1 MVWANLIF
9 AFLNVAMAW
18 CHARTFPVKHGLW
31 SAYYLAAA
39 FLATWLFTR
48 STILHFSPLSIDWLA
63 LVFFLTLIALRKPV
77 FDLSLN
83 YFRKKPR
90 WYVSLTTG
98 SILDRFFIKLFRI
111 RWRYNAGLWLPD
123 EKRVKFMYGSF
134 SILWLLLVT
143 IYYLING

>member
-18 CHARTFPVKHGLW
+18 YHARTFPVKHGLW

-48 STILHFSPLSIDWLA
+48 STILHFFPFSIDWPA
-63 LVFFLTLIALRKPV
+63 LVFFLTLIVQRKPV

-98 SILDRFFIKLFRI
+98 SILDKFFIWLFRI
-111 RWRYNAGLWLPD
+111 RWKFRGRWWLPD
-123 EKRVKFMYGSF
+123 VKRVKLMYGSF
-134 SILWLLLVT
+134 AILWLLLVGA
-143 IYYLING
+143 YYLIHE